1 MVMGSTASEVTT
13 SRAGDRGAHGAA
25 SPGESDP
32 PISLAPGLAES
43 RSQPLIARYELLSE
57 LASGGMA
64 TIYAARTRGTAGF
77 EQVVAIKTL
86 HPHLRGER
94 GLVEM
99 FLDEARLAG
108 RIHHPNVVAALD
120 SGCDAHGHPFIA
132 MEYVAGEQL
141 GALLRSAGESGKRIA
156 PQIVLRMVLDVLA
169 GLSAAHALRDER
181 GRSLELVHRDVS
193 PQNILVGQDGCAR
206 LTDFGVARAEG
217 RLHATRA
224 DVVKGKLAY
233 MAPEQAAGRTLDQRA
248 DLFAMGVV
256 LWEALTRR
264 RLFAAEDS
272 SEVFRRVLYDPI
284 PRPSSV
290 HASLAPLDPLLD
302 RALARNPD
310 ERFASADEFARAL
323 EQTAHAI
330 GGLAKHA
337 LVAKLVGRLAH
348 DKLAAER
355 ARMQSAAASL
365 ERDVDERSETRKLTR
380 ADGFGRVL
388 PEQAQVPA
396 LLAARRKMWRT
407 SLRELTVPRW
417 AGVGAALLLGALCT
431 ALFPAPAARVS
442 PKLARA
448 AASALATTQ
457 PEHRAPASTA
467 AQARTAVP
475 AARPAPVVPAV
486 PAAPSSATPAAAPRD
501 RQLKQ
506 SLPGLMR
513 IPFRP
518 GGPR

>member
-1 MVMGSTASEVTT
+1 MVMGWTANEVT
-13 SRAGDRGAHGAA
+13 SAGARGAHGTA

-32 PISLAPGLAES
+32 PISLAPGFAEP
-43 RSQPLIARYELLSE
+43 RSLPLIARYELLSE

-64 TIYAARTRGTAGF
+64 TIYAARVRGTVGF

-108 RIHHPNVVAALD
+108 GIHHPNVVAALD

-141 GALLRSAGESGKRIA
+141 GALLRGAGESGKRIA
-156 PQIVLRMVLDVLA
+156 PQIVLRIVLDVLA
-169 GLSAAHALRDER
+169 GLSAAHALRDEQ
-181 GRSLELVHRDVS
+181 GRSLKLVHRDVS

-206 LTDFGVARAEG
+206 LTDFGVAKAEG

-224 DVVKGKLAY
+224 DVIKGKLAY

-272 SEVFRRVLYDPI
+272 SDVFRRVLYDPI

-302 RALARNPD
+302 RALARDPD
-310 ERFASADEFARAL
+310 QRFASADEFARAL

-337 LVAKLVGRLAH
+337 VVAKLVGRLAH
-348 DKLAAER
+348 DKLDAER

-365 ERDVDERSETRKLTR
+365 EQDSDERSETRKLTR
-380 ADGFGRVL
+380 ADGIGCDL
-388 PEQAQVPA
+388 SAQPRLPA
-396 LLAARRKMWRT
+396 LLASRRKTWRT
-407 SLRELTVPRW
+407 ALRELTVPRW

-431 ALFPAPAARVS
+431 ALFPAPAAPVA

-448 AASALATTQ
+448 AASALAA
-457 PEHRAPASTA
+457 PRPASARLAPASTA
-467 AQARTAVP
+467 QAPAAVP
-475 AARPAPVVPAV
+475 AASAPAV
-486 PAAPSSATPAAAPRD
+486 PAEPSSATPDAAPRA

-506 SLPGLMR
+506 SFPGLMR
-513 IPFRP
+513 IPFHTGDTR
-518 GGPR
+518 